1 MALIKCIECNKEISS
16 FAETCP
22 YCGCPASYQKQHGQ
36 DGEDLNS
43 IILQNDAK
51 LKDQEKWNSILDLV
65 KQKRGQEA
73 LDEAKKITNR
83 NTTAFNIVM
92 KMMDTKEVPTEFII
106 RELPDQL
113 LDPIKKE
120 VPKSTAPPTTR
131 PCKACNKTISV
142 KAEKCPHC
150 GEPTGVRVCPRC
162 GSTDVVILDAVSKAV
177 SMALF
182 GVFSVNTVRS
192 KYECW
197 TCHFKF

>member
-1 MALIKCIECNKEISS
+1 MALIKCIECGSEISS
-16 FAETCP
+16 YAKSCP
-22 YCGCPASYQKQHGQ
+22 ICGCPAEMQNSPINDESISINIEKNN
-36 DGEDLNS
+36 EELLN
-43 IILQNDAK
+43 
-51 LKDQEKWNSILDLV
+51 KDRWYHVVDLV
-65 KQKRGQEA
+65 NKGETLPAVHEIKDILSINSLSA
-73 LDEAKKITNR
+73 AMDIIKKI
-83 NTTAFNIVM
+83 
-92 KMMDTKEVPTEFII
+92 KETKELPVDFII
-106 RELPDQL
+106 EKYPSQK
-113 LDPIKKE
+113 IQ
-120 VPKSTAPPTTR
+120 PTTR
-131 PCKACNKTISV
+131 SCKACSKIISV